1 MLIPRHGVISYLILQ
16 TNNSYQSSV
25 AFMRLVAHKLSLTL
39 EFRVLGF
46 VSVNSILDFVSE
58 GSYQTLNWP
67 GSGVTQSANGMTLN
81 LVREL
86 LKHVDFGEVRVA
98 KLHALEHVDHPSCS
112 LSARRALSTTF
123 VLVELGEAQNSID
136 YIGLVIHNDNGS
148 RAQI

>member
-1 MLIPRHGVISYLILQ
+1 
-16 TNNSYQSSV
+16 
-25 AFMRLVAHKLSLTL
+25 MRLVAHKLALTL
-39 EFRVLGF
+39 EFGVLSF

-86 LKHVDFGEVRVA
+86 LKHVDFGEVSVA
-98 KLHALEHVDHPSCS
+98 KFHALEHVYHPSCS

-136 YIGLVIHNDNGS
+136 DIGLVVHNDNGS
-148 RAQI
+148 RAQT